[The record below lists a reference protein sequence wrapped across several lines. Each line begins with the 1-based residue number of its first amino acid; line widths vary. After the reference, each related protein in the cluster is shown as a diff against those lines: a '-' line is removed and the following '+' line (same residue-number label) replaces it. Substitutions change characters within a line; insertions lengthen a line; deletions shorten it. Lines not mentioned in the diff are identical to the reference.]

1 MADQG
6 QKTEKPTPQRLKK
19 AREEG
24 RFPTSREFLFG
35 FQFLVFVTLL
45 AAQGPQ
51 YWARQQAVLVRALR
65 IGRPEDMG
73 IPAVADIFRGYA
85 WDLLMPL
92 LIGGSILFAGALG
105 VQLGVT
111 GFGIAGS
118 RLKPDFNRLSP
129 MSRLKELPAQNLT
142 SLVQALIL
150 LPLLFAAVW
159 AVAADQASLFMK
171 IPFMPLRHGAALVSS
186 SLLDLLWKVTGLFVV
201 WGAIDLF
208 RQRRRYMREMR
219 MTKQEIREEYKQ
231 SDGNPEIKM
240 RIRRL
245 RRDLLR
251 RKMMSEVPKATAV
264 IVNPTHFAVAI
275 RYNVQDMAAPKVVA
289 KGKNFLAL
297 RIRQKALEHQV
308 PVIENPPLARALYKS
323 VDVGQEIPAH
333 LYRAVAEILAYIY
346 RIMNGR
352 RPG

>member
-24 RFPTSREFLFG
+24 RFPVSREFLFG
-35 FQFLVFVTLL
+35 LQFFVFVALL
-45 AAQGPQ
+45 AAQGPD
-51 YWARQQAVLVRALR
+51 WWVRQQTLLVRVLR
-65 IGRPEDMG
+65 ISQPVELG
-73 IPAVADIFRGYA
+73 IPGVSNLFRSYA
-85 WDLLMPL
+85 WQLLTPL
-92 LIGGSILFAGALG
+92 LLCGSILFVSGLG
-105 VQLGVT
+105 IQLGIT

-129 MSRLKELPAQNLT
+129 MNRLKELPAQNLASFT
-142 SLVQALIL
+142 QALVL
-150 LPLLFAAVW
+150 LPLMAAAVW
-159 AVAADQASLFMK
+159 AVAADQAGTFMN
-171 IPFMPLRHGAALVSS
+171 IPFMPLRRAAGIVSS
-186 SLLDLLWKVTGLFVV
+186 SMMDLLWKITGLFVV

-208 RQRRRYMREMR
+208 RQRRRYTKEMR

-264 IVNPTHFAVAI
+264 IMNPTHFAVAI
-275 RYNVQDMAAPKVVA
+275 RYNPQDMAAPKVVA
-289 KGKNFLAL
+289 KGKNYLAL

-308 PVIENPPLARALYKS
+308 TVVENPPLARALYKS

-333 LYRAVAEILAYIY
+333 LYRAVAEILAYVY
-346 RIMNGR
+346 TLMGNRL
-352 RPG
+352 PG

>member
-1 MADQG
+1 MPDKG

-35 FQFLVFVTLL
+35 FQFLVFVMLL
-45 AAQGPQ
+45 AAQGSQ
-51 YWARQQAVLVRALR
+51 FWSRQQVVLARSLR
-65 IGRPEDMG
+65 FAHPTELGVEG
-73 IPAVADIFRGYA
+73 ITDIFRGYA
-85 WDLLMPL
+85 WELLVPL
-92 LIGGSILFAGALG
+92 LVGGSILFLSGLA
-105 VQLGVT
+105 VQLGTT

-118 RLKPDFNRLSP
+118 RLTPDLNRLSP
-129 MSRLKELPAQNLT
+129 MNKLKELPAQNLT
-142 SLVQALIL
+142 SLVQALVL
-150 LPLLFAAVW
+150 LPLLIAAVW
-159 AVAADQASLFMK
+159 AVASDQAGVFMN
-171 IPFMPLRHGAALVSS
+171 IPFMPLRRGAVVVGS
-186 SLLDLLWKVTGLFVV
+186 SLMDLLWKVTGLFVV

-208 RQRRRYMREMR
+208 RQRSRYMKEMR

-352 RPG
+352 LPG

>member
-24 RFPTSREFLFG
+24 RFPSSREFLFG
-35 FQFLVFVTLL
+35 LQFLVFVALL
-45 AAQGPQ
+45 GAQGPD
-51 YWARQQAVLVRALR
+51 WWIRQQTLLVRVLR
-65 IGRPEDMG
+65 ISRPGEFG
-73 IPAVADIFRGYA
+73 IPDATELFRAYA
-85 WDLLMPL
+85 WQLLTPL
-92 LIGGSILFAGALG
+92 LIGGSILFLSGLG

-111 GFGIAGS
+111 GFGFAGS
-118 RLKPDFNRLSP
+118 RLTPDLKRLSP
-129 MSRLKELPAQNLT
+129 MNRLKELPSQNF
-142 SLVQALIL
+142 SSFVQALVL
-150 LPLLFAAVW
+150 LPLLVAAVW
-159 AVAADQASLFMK
+159 AVATDQAGAFMN
-171 IPFMPLRHGAALVSS
+171 IPFMPLRRGASVVSS
-186 SLLDLLWKVTGLFVV
+186 SLMDLLWKVTGLFVA

-208 RQRRRYMREMR
+208 RQRRRYTKEMR

-251 RKMMSEVPKATAV
+251 RKMMSEVPTATAV

-275 RYNVQDMAAPKVVA
+275 RYNVQDMAAPRVVA
-289 KGKNFLAL
+289 KGKNYLAL
-297 RIRQKALEHQV
+297 RIRQRALEHQV

-346 RIMNGR
+346 KIMGGR
-352 RPG
+352 LPG

>member
-35 FQFLVFVTLL
+35 FQFLLFVALL
-45 AAQGPQ
+45 ASQGSS
-51 YWARQQAVLVRALR
+51 YWHRQQTAVVRALR
-65 IGRPEDMG
+65 IQAPADMT
-73 IPAVADIFRGYA
+73 IPAVTEIFRSYA
-85 WDLLMPL
+85 WDVFAPL
-92 LIGGSILFAGALG
+92 LLGGSILFAGGLG
-105 VQLGVT
+105 LQLGVT

-118 RLKPDFNRLSP
+118 RLIPDFNRFSP
-129 MSRLKELPAQNLT
+129 VNRLKELPSQNLT

-150 LPLLFAAVW
+150 LPLLTAAVC
-159 AVAADQASLFMK
+159 AVASGQAGLFLN
-171 IPFMPLRHGAALVSS
+171 IPFMPLRQGAAAVGS
-186 SLLDLLWKVTGLFVV
+186 SLMELLWKVTGLFVV
-201 WGAIDLF
+201 WGVIDLF

-275 RYNVQDMAAPKVVA
+275 RYNVQEMAAPKIVA

-308 PVIENPPLARALYKS
+308 PIIENPPLARALYKS
-323 VDVGQEIPAH
+323 ADVGQEIPAH

-352 RPG
+352 LPG